1 MREMKFRA
9 WYGDMEMHYDIVPIK
24 RCLID
29 SKYHYYL
36 KLEKGT
42 NKLNETS
49 IYRGIVT
56 EYTGLK
62 DINKTPIYEGDI
74 LADRKYTNVFE
85 TVKYKNGQFICI
97 DGMSLYECL
106 NEFELEVVG
115 NIFEKKEL

>member
-9 WYGDMEMHYDIVPIK
+9 WYGDMEMHYDIVPFK

-62 DINKTPIYEGDI
+62 DINKTLIYEGDI